1 MSRAA
6 SVAFVALLLAGP
18 AASGVGGPGSDV
30 DIHIDSPAPGVV
42 VTDRI
47 HHARITGSAAAES
60 LGPQPFDV
68 VLVIDVSGSTKAAS
82 GSDVDGD
89 GVVGVNP
96 RSENLPRGAFPPDVL
111 STDPQDSVLHAEI
124 AAANALLDTLKP
136 ERVRVGVVTFAGEVD
151 PSTGLRKRVDQ
162 ADAWLEVPLTSD
174 YGRVRQ
180 ALASVL
186 ARGATGAT
194 NFAAGVRLALRELAG
209 LSGAVSSPRDGARR
223 VMLFL
228 TDGIPTLPVDRGSVS
243 DPGDVQSAI
252 RAAEL
257 AAGAGVLINT
267 YALGPA
273 ALKYR
278 RAVTE
283 MARISAGTYTP
294 VQNPGDIVLLLRG
307 VSFADVEDV
316 VLINLTTGD
325 FSEDVRLH
333 PDGSFVGFVPTQ
345 EGMNRVRV
353 SVLATDGSR
362 DALEFNFEFRHSDL
376 DDREKL
382 RELERLRLQTK
393 ELLLKREA
401 EKIRAFREEQRK
413 ELILEGGAEE

>member
-1 MSRAA
+1 MGRGFARWL
-6 SVAFVALLLAGP
+6 VALAVVIAIDAG
-18 AASGVGGPGSDV
+18 ARGTDV
-30 DIHIDSPAPGVV
+30 KIRIDSPAPGVV

-60 LGPQPFDV
+60 LGPKPFDV
-68 VLVIDVSGSTKAAS
+68 VLVIDVSGSTRTAS

-96 RSENLPRGAFPPDVL
+96 RSENLPPGAFPPHVL
-111 STDPQDSVLHAEI
+111 STDPQDSILHAEI
-124 AAANALLDTLKP
+124 AAANALLETLDPK
-136 ERVRVGVVTFAGEVD
+136 RVRVGVVTFAGEVD

-162 ADAWLEVPLTSD
+162 DDAWLEVPLTED

-186 ARGATGAT
+186 ARGAAGAT
-194 NFAAGVRLALRELAG
+194 NFAAGVRLAVRELAG
-209 LSGAVSSPRDGARR
+209 LRGSVSTSRPDARR

-243 DPGDVQSAI
+243 DPGDVDSAV

-257 AAGAGVLINT
+257 AAEAGILINT

-273 ALKYR
+273 AMKYR

-283 MARISAGTYTP
+283 MARISTGTYTP

-316 VLINLTTGD
+316 VLTNLTTGD

-353 SVLATDGSR
+353 SVLASDGSR
-362 DALEFNFEFRHSDL
+362 DALEFNFEFHKGEL

-382 RELERLRLQTK
+382 RELERLRLQTR

-401 EKIRAFREEQRK
+401 DNIRAFREQQRK
-413 ELILEGGAEE
+413 ELILEGGATE